1 MAKTSPTNVFEAYRK
16 QFEKDFTKLL
26 VLRSHE
32 MTNGGHMIL
41 MFAGRSKP
49 DPTSEDCCVI
59 WELLAKSLVDMVKEV
74 YTILGILM
82 FLLLSIITTCDLPY
96 IFYYIQGL
104 VEESKVSSFNVPQY
118 TPYEGE
124 VRDVIQKEGSF
135 SLHSVNGFAL
145 SWPTP
150 GINTA
155 KFIRAISEPLIAT
168 HFGSSIMD
176 VLFKKYQEHVVDHLA
191 TKKGMNYNLI
201 ISLIKK

>member
-1 MAKTSPTNVFEAYRK
+1 
-16 QFEKDFTKLL
+16 
-26 VLRSHE
+26 
-32 MTNGGHMIL
+32 
-41 MFAGRSKP
+41 
-49 DPTSEDCCVI
+49 
-59 WELLAKSLVDMVKEV
+59 MVKE
-74 YTILGILM
+74 
-82 FLLLSIITTCDLPY
+82 
-96 IFYYIQGL
+96 GL
-104 VEESKVSSFNVPQY
+104 VEESKVSSFNIPQY

-150 GINTA
+150 GINTT

-168 HFGSSIMD
+168 HFGYSIMD